1 MEQVEGV
8 SVIGFV
14 FSCHAHHQHEV
25 EEAMCSV
32 AGIPEA
38 FEAHFSQRAFD
49 VSVGNPFYSFA
60 VELRIGSMRT
70 NWRGPPSSS
79 ERCPVPI
86 TATRSLLGHS
96 SRRRRSVRPNST
108 YRQGCGSGGA
118 KILV

>member
-70 NWRGPPSSS
+70 ELARAAEF
-79 ERCPVPI
+79 ERKMPGTDNGDPLAAWPFI
-86 TATRSLLGHS
+86 EETTQRA
-96 SRRRRSVRPNST
+96 
-108 YRQGCGSGGA
+108 A
-118 KILV
+118 